1 MLKVIRQRT
10 QAAFQQTIK
19 GKQKKNAKPN
29 TNTKTKPQKQKVN
42 QQKQM
47 KASKSMNHLAK
58 TKINKIN

>member
-19 GKQKKNAKPN
+19 GKQKKNAKP
-29 TNTKTKPQKQKVN
+29 NTKTKPQKQKVN